1 MNGLFDHALREKY
14 NSMMLNDPLVFIKNT
29 IDWDAFT
36 QLLKNLYR
44 NDKDNYKI
52 FVKTDV
58 KLLLMSMF
66 NMVD

>member
-1 MNGLFDHALREKY
+1 
-14 NSMMLNDPLVFIKNT
+14 MMLNDPLVFIKNT